1 MRGVASATGASMRH
15 ARPAKM
21 AASWIAERRMRT
33 VFGIVMA
40 VIAGGTQAQAL
51 PPPDPFSPERNAAIG
66 YAITM
71 DLTTHTLDRSCAPFG
86 GAAADAVRAA
96 RRGWQ
101 RRNAALVDTAHRH
114 LALQRDLVTQRD
126 GADAGR
132 RYYDERKATLQQ
144 GTQGSLRDMF
154 PPGADAI
161 GTCRRI
167 AGELD
172 AGGFD
177 IESQAQH
184 ASVLKT
190 MLAELPPRD

>member
-1 MRGVASATGASMRH
+1 MRGVAPATGASMPIV
-15 ARPAKM
+15 RPAKM
-21 AASWIAERRMRT
+21 AASLIAERRMRIG
-33 VFGIVMA
+33 FGFVMA
-40 VIAGGTQAQAL
+40 VLAAGVQAQAL

-86 GAAADAVRAA
+86 GAAADAVRSA

-101 RRNAALVDTAHRH
+101 RRNGALVDAAHRH
-114 LALQRDLVTQRD
+114 LALQRDLVALRD

-132 RYYDERKATLQQ
+132 RYYDERKAALQQ
-144 GTQGSLRDMF
+144 GTQGSLEEMF

-161 GTCRRI
+161 DTCRRI

-172 AGGFD
+172 ARGFD
-177 IESQAQH
+177 IESQPQH
-184 ASVLKT
+184 ATLLRT
-190 MLAELPPRD
+190 MLAELPARN